1 MEKMENLIIIGAGVS
16 GWTAAI
22 YAARAELKP
31 VMFTGLEEGGQL
43 MLTTEVENFPGFPEG
58 ILGPKLMQDMKKQA
72 EKFGTKIIQKSVT
85 GFKKIKGGYEVEV
98 GKEKYFAKSIILSTG
113 ASARWLGLANEKEF
127 QGRGL
132 HTCATCDGFF
142 YKNKEILV
150 VGGGDSAMEEATFLT
165 KFAKKVT
172 VVHRKDELKA
182 SKIMQEKA
190 KKNPKIE
197 FMFNSEIVE
206 LLGEPPLK
214 KVKIKNNKTGKTQ
227 VYETDGVFL
236 AIGHIPNVK
245 IFGSLVKLDDFG
257 FIKTDERRRTN
268 LPGVFAA
275 GDVQDHIYKQ
285 AITAA
290 GTGCQAALEA
300 EKFLAEMGN

>member
-1 MEKMENLIIIGAGVS
+1 MEKLIIIGAGVS
-16 GWTAAI
+16 GWTSAI
-22 YAARAELKP
+22 YAARANLEP
-31 VMFTGLEEGGQL
+31 VLFTGLEEGGQL
-43 MLTTEVENFPGFPEG
+43 MLTTLVENFPGFPEG
-58 ILGPKLMQDMKKQA
+58 ILGPELMQNMKKQA
-72 EKFGTKIIQKSVT
+72 EKFGAKVIQKNVT
-85 GFKKIKGGYEVEV
+85 GFKKIDRGYELEV
-98 GKEKYFAKSIILSTG
+98 GKEKYQAKSIIISTG
-113 ASARWLGLANEKEF
+113 ASARWLGLPNEKDF
-127 QGRGL
+127 QGRGM

-142 YKNKEILV
+142 YKDKEIFV

-172 VVHRKDELKA
+172 IVYRKDELRA
-182 SKIMQEKA
+182 SKIMVEKA

-214 KVKIKNNKTGKTQ
+214 KVKIKDTKTGETKE
-227 VYETDGVFL
+227 VSTDGVFL

-245 IFGSLVKLDDFG
+245 IFGDLIELDKFG
-257 FIKTDERRRTN
+257 FVKTDERRHTN

-300 EKFLAEMGN
+300 EKYLGN

>member
-1 MEKMENLIIIGAGVS
+1 MENLIIIGAGVS

-22 YAARAELKP
+22 YAGRAELKP
-31 VMFTGLEEGGQL
+31 LMFTGLEEGGQL
-43 MLTTEVENFPGFPEG
+43 MLTTTVENFPGFPEG
-58 ILGPKLMQDMKKQA
+58 ILGPTLMQNMKKQA
-72 EKFGTKIIQKSVT
+72 EKFGVRVVQKSVT
-85 GFKKIKGGYEVEV
+85 ALNKIEGGYEVIV
-98 GKEKYFAKSIILSTG
+98 GEEKFQTKSIIISTG
-113 ASARWLGLANEKEF
+113 ASARWLGLPNEKDF
-127 QGRGL
+127 QGRGM

-142 YKNKEILV
+142 YKDKEILV
-150 VGGGDSAMEEATFLT
+150 VGGGDSAMEEAIFLT

-172 VVHRKDELKA
+172 IVHRREELKA

-197 FMFNSEIVE
+197 FMFDSEIVE

-214 KVKIKNNKTGKTQ
+214 KVKIKNTKTGETR
-227 VYETDGVFL
+227 EFSTDGVFL
-236 AIGHIPNVK
+236 AIGHVPNVK
-245 IFGSLVKLDDFG
+245 IFGDLVELDKFG

-285 AITAA
+285 AVTAA

-300 EKFLAEMGN
+300 ERYLRELEN

>member
-1 MEKMENLIIIGAGVS
+1 MEKLIIIGGGVS

-22 YAARAELKP
+22 YAARANLEPLI
-31 VMFTGLEEGGQL
+31 FTGLEIGGQL

-58 ILGPKLMQDMKKQA
+58 IKGPELMQNLKKQA
-72 EKFGTKIIQKSVT
+72 EKFGARVVPKNVT
-85 GFKKIKGGYEVEV
+85 GFKKIKEGYEVLV
-98 GKEKYFAKSIILSTG
+98 GKEKFSSKIVIISTG
-113 ASARWLGLANEKEF
+113 ASARWLGIPGEKKY

-150 VGGGDSAMEEATFLT
+150 VGGGDSACEEANFLT

-172 VVHRKDELKA
+172 IVHRKDNLRA
-182 SKIMQEKA
+182 SKIMRERVE
-190 KKNPKIE
+190 KNPKIE
-197 FMFNSEIVE
+197 FMWDSEIVE
-206 LLGEPPLK
+206 FKGEK
-214 KVKIKNNKTGKTQ
+214 SVEKVLIKNLKTGEKK
-227 VYETDGVFL
+227 ELKIDGIFL
-236 AIGHIPNVK
+236 AIGHIPNTK
-245 IFGSLVKLDDFG
+245 IFEGLVNLDEHG
-257 FIKTDERRRTN
+257 FIITNERRKTN

-275 GDVQDHIYKQ
+275 GDVQDTIYKQ

-300 EKFLAEMGN
+300 EKYYEEIK

>member
-1 MEKMENLIIIGAGVS
+1 MEKLIIIGAGVS
-16 GWTAAI
+16 GWTSAI
-22 YAARAELKP
+22 YAARANLEP
-31 VMFTGLEEGGQL
+31 VLFTGLEEGGQL
-43 MLTTEVENFPGFPEG
+43 MLTTLVENFPGFPEG
-58 ILGPKLMQDMKKQA
+58 ILGPELMQNMKKQA
-72 EKFGTKIIQKSVT
+72 EKFGAKVIQKNVT
-85 GFKKIKGGYEVEV
+85 GFKKIDRGYELEV
-98 GKEKYFAKSIILSTG
+98 GKEKYQAKSIIISTG
-113 ASARWLGLANEKEF
+113 ASARWLGLPNEKDF
-127 QGRGL
+127 QGRGM

-142 YKNKEILV
+142 YKDKEIFV

-172 VVHRKDELKA
+172 IVYRKDELRA
-182 SKIMQEKA
+182 SKIMVEKA

-214 KVKIKNNKTGKTQ
+214 KVKIKDTKTGETKE
-227 VYETDGVFL
+227 VSTDGVFL

-245 IFGSLVKLDDFG
+245 IFRDLIELDKFG
-257 FIKTDERRRTN
+257 FVKTDERRHTN

-300 EKFLAEMGN
+300 EKYLGN

>member
-1 MEKMENLIIIGAGVS
+1 MEKQNLIIIGSGVS

-22 YAARAELKP
+22 YAGRANLNP
-31 VMFTGLEEGGQL
+31 LVFTGLEEGGQL
-43 MLTTEVENFPGFPEG
+43 MLTTTIENFPGFPEG
-58 ILGPKLMQDMKKQA
+58 IMGPQLIQNMKEQA
-72 EKFGTKIIQKSVT
+72 EKFGAKVVQKEVT
-85 GFKKIKGGYEVEV
+85 GFEKAENGYKVIV
-98 GKEKYFAKSIILSTG
+98 GEEEYFAKSIIISTG
-113 ASARWLGLANEKEF
+113 ASARWLGLPKEKEF

-142 YKNKEILV
+142 YKDKEIFV
-150 VGGGDSAMEEATFLT
+150 VGGGDSALEEATFLT

-172 VVHRKDELKA
+172 IVHRREELRG

-190 KKNPKIE
+190 KANSKID
-197 FMFNSEIVE
+197 FLWNSEIVE
-206 LLGEPPLK
+206 LVGEPPLK
-214 KVKIKNNKTGKTQ
+214 TVKIKNTKTGEIT
-227 VYETDGVFL
+227 EHNIDGVFL

-245 IFGSLVKLDDFG
+245 IFGEKIELDEFG
-257 FIKTDERRRTN
+257 FIKTDMRRHTN

-290 GTGCQAALEA
+290 GTGCSAAIEA
-300 EKFLAEMGN
+300 EKYLGELN